1 LKFILGFAMEQNPI
15 GSSES
20 NENNQSPTINEWSY
34 KCQTTN
40 NDNFEQTL
48 VETFNDSSINDN
60 SNAGRH
66 EGHSDFTI
74 SENTQNLWNNQY
86 ESKDNQD
93 NKDNSGYRRG
103 GRGVFNKTNHSRSS
117 IEKSWG
123 HDFSN
128 NFQSNSGNTRGR
140 GRGRNFTKKFNEE
153 NNSFGDESNNSFN
166 NQNGITATGYRGRG
180 RGGHRGRGGR
190 FRENSGGFYDND
202 GDGLKIK
209 ENKHSVPYIP
219 PDIENEESIA
229 GIEAGL
235 NFDKYETIE
244 VKVSGT
250 DPPKSVTS
258 FHSSGLQEVL
268 LENLSL
274 NKFSTSTPIQ
284 NYSIPIVIAG
294 RDLMASA
301 QTGSGKTVI

>member
-1 LKFILGFAMEQNPI
+1 MEQNPI

-20 NENNQSPTINEWSY
+20 NENNQPPTMNEWSY
-34 KCQTTN
+34 KYQTTN

-48 VETFNDSSINDN
+48 VEKFNDSSINDN

-66 EGHSDFTI
+66 DGHSDFTI
-74 SENTQNLWNNQY
+74 NENTQNLWNNQY

-93 NKDNSGYRRG
+93 NKDNSGYRRERRG
-103 GRGVFNKTNHSRSS
+103 GFNKTNHSRSS

-128 NFQSNSGNTRGR
+128 NFQSNSGHTRGR
-140 GRGRNFTKKFNEE
+140 GRGLNFTKKFNEE
-153 NNSFGDESNNSFN
+153 NNSFGDEYNTSFN
-166 NQNGITATGYRGRG
+166 NQNNITATGYRARG
-180 RGGHRGRGGR
+180 RGGHRGGRGK
-190 FRENSGGFYDND
+190 FRENSGNFNDND

-209 ENKHSVPYIP
+209 ENKHVPYIP

-258 FHSSGLQEVL
+258 FRSSGLREVL

-301 QTGSGKTVI
+301 QTGSGKTVN